1 MSQQPSRS
9 RSKIEDILPLSPL
22 QEGFVFLGLLHT
34 EGPDLYVGQVAFDLE
49 GPFDGARMRAAAEAL
64 LRRHANLRA
73 GFRQRK
79 NGAWAQLVLHDVDLP
94 WQDADLS
101 ALPEDERGPEADRL
115 AAADR
120 ARRFDLGRPPL
131 LRFTAIR
138 LSAGHVRLVMTNH
151 HIVLDGWS
159 MPVLLRELMALYASG
174 GDPAALPRVRP
185 YREYLAWL
193 DARDREAARTA
204 WQESLADL
212 DETTLLAPAGSA
224 ASTAPEHVSFTVE
237 TEVSGAL
244 AAWARGHGVTMNTV
258 VQGAWALALAQAT
271 GRDDVVFGATVS
283 GRPPEL
289 PGVESM
295 IGLFINT
302 LPVRARLDHAE
313 PLGDLFRR
321 LQAEQ
326 ARLLDHQWAGLAD
339 IQRWAG
345 HGELFDT
352 AMVFQNYPVEDG
364 DLTAASEPDRL
375 RVASADIKGGTHFA
389 VNVVATMRGAE
400 LSFRVDYR
408 PDLYD
413 EEYARD
419 FGRRMLRVLEALITD
434 SDIPVARLDTLD
446 PAERERVLVEW
457 NGPRTE
463 LPGTPLH
470 ELITEQAHR
479 TPDTTAVACGDTSL
493 TYAELDARANQLARH
508 LLEQGVGAED
518 FVAITLPKSLDAI
531 TSMLAVL
538 KTGAAYLPIDP
549 DYPAER
555 ITYILDDAR
564 PALTLTEPIPEEQY
578 AGHPTTT
585 LTDTERRSPWSPR
598 HPAYMIYTSGSTGR
612 PKGVIIEHHA
622 LATYLH
628 RARTTYTAMNGD
640 TVLHSPLAF
649 DLTIT
654 ALWTPLTAGGTV
666 HLTSLE
672 ETVTQPDLIKA
683 TPSHLPLLTTLP
695 ETASPSHTLILG
707 GEALHTDHLTAWRA
721 QHPDVQVINAY
732 GPTESTVNITDHHV
746 NEDTPDGPVPIG
758 RPFANTQVYVL
769 DAALRPVPPGITGE
783 LYLAGEQLARGYHA
797 RPALTSERFVA
808 NPFGNPGTRLYRTG
822 DLAHWNHHGHLTY

>member
-9 RSKIEDILPLSPL
+9 HSKIEDILPLSPL

-138 LSAGHVRLVMTNH
+138 LSVGHVRLVMTNH

-193 DARDREAARTA
+193 DARDREAARAA
-204 WQESLADL
+204 WQESLSGL
-212 DETTLLAPAGSA
+212 DEATLLAPAGSA

-419 FGRRMLRVLEALITD
+419 FGRRMLRVLEALVTD

-457 NGPRTE
+457 NGARTE

-479 TPDTTAVACGDTSL
+479 TPDTTAVVCKDASL

-508 LLEQGVGAED
+508 LLEQGVAAED
-518 FVAITLPKSLDAI
+518 FVAIALPKSLDAI

-598 HPAYMIYTSGSTGR
+598 HAAYMIYTSGSTGR

-622 LATYLH
+622 LA
-628 RARTTYTAMNGD
+628 
-640 TVLHSPLAF
+640 
-649 DLTIT
+649 
-654 ALWTPLTAGGTV
+654 
-666 HLTSLE
+666 
-672 ETVTQPDLIKA
+672 
-683 TPSHLPLLTTLP
+683 
-695 ETASPSHTLILG
+695 
-707 GEALHTDHLTAWRA
+707 
-721 QHPDVQVINAY
+721 
-732 GPTESTVNITDHHV
+732 
-746 NEDTPDGPVPIG
+746 
-758 RPFANTQVYVL
+758 
-769 DAALRPVPPGITGE
+769 
-783 LYLAGEQLARGYHA
+783 
-797 RPALTSERFVA
+797 
-808 NPFGNPGTRLYRTG
+808 
-822 DLAHWNHHGHLTY
+822 

>member
-49 GPFDGARMRAAAEAL
+49 GPYDGARMHTAAEAL

-94 WQDADLS
+94 WRDADLS
-101 ALPEDERGPEADRL
+101 ALPEDEREAEAGRL

-131 LRFTAIR
+131 LRFTALR
-138 LSAGHVRLVMTNH
+138 LSADRVRLVMTNH

-159 MPVLLRELMALYASG
+159 MPVLLRELMALYASS
-174 GDPAALPRVRP
+174 GDLTALPRVRP
-185 YREYLAWL
+185 YRDYLSWL

-204 WQESLADL
+204 WQESLAGL
-212 DETTLLAPAGSA
+212 DEATLLAPAAPA
-224 ASTAPEHVSFTVE
+224 ASTAPGHVSFTVDSD
-237 TEVSGAL
+237 VSSAL
-244 AAWARGHGVTMNTV
+244 SAWARGRGVTMNTV

-313 PLGDLFRR
+313 PLDALFRR

-339 IQRWAG
+339 IQQWAG

-364 DLTAASEPDRL
+364 DPTAASDPDRL

-389 VNVVATMRGAE
+389 LNVVATMRGAE

-413 EEYARD
+413 EEYAR
-419 FGRRMLRVLEALITD
+419 GLGQRMLRVLEALVTD
-434 SDIPVARLDTLD
+434 SDRPVAHLDTLD

-457 NGPRTE
+457 NGVRTE

-470 ELITEQAHR
+470 DLISQQTHR
-479 TPDTTAVACGDTSL
+479 TPDAVAVVDEAATL
-493 TYAELDARANQLARH
+493 TYAELDGRANQLARH
-508 LLEQGVGAED
+508 LLAQGLGAED
-518 FVAITLPKSLDAI
+518 FVAITLPKSVDAI
-531 TSMLAVL
+531 TSMLAV
-538 KTGAAYLPIDP
+538 
-549 DYPAER
+549 
-555 ITYILDDAR
+555 
-564 PALTLTEPIPEEQY
+564 
-578 AGHPTTT
+578 
-585 LTDTERRSPWSPR
+585 
-598 HPAYMIYTSGSTGR
+598 
-612 PKGVIIEHHA
+612 V
-622 LATYLH
+622 
-628 RARTTYTAMNGD
+628 
-640 TVLHSPLAF
+640 
-649 DLTIT
+649 
-654 ALWTPLTAGGTV
+654 
-666 HLTSLE
+666 
-672 ETVTQPDLIKA
+672 
-683 TPSHLPLLTTLP
+683 
-695 ETASPSHTLILG
+695 
-707 GEALHTDHLTAWRA
+707 
-721 QHPDVQVINAY
+721 
-732 GPTESTVNITDHHV
+732 
-746 NEDTPDGPVPIG
+746 
-758 RPFANTQVYVL
+758 
-769 DAALRPVPPGITGE
+769 
-783 LYLAGEQLARGYHA
+783 
-797 RPALTSERFVA
+797 
-808 NPFGNPGTRLYRTG
+808 
-822 DLAHWNHHGHLTY
+822 